1 MNQHLLLPGPLAV
14 RLTLWLALLFCFPL
28 PGSVVAYS
36 FRVEVLGQV
45 EPGQVV
51 FPATAEGAA
60 SIEEPSVDF
69 SDRTLVRLV
78 EAEARETDAWFR
90 DDYRIARVTVGLAR
104 KGSPIPHI
112 EATYRVLGVH
122 PDQVWPRIMARRHA
136 ILGADYEAFFGGQS
150 SPKKPVGS
158 VRLEDFER
166 RKNAA

>member
-1 MNQHLLLPGPLAV
+1 MSQRMILPGPLVV

-28 PGSVVAYS
+28 PSAVVGYS
-36 FRVEVLGQV
+36 FRVEVLGH
-45 EPGQVV
+45 VV
-51 FPATAEGAA
+51 FPAHKGAT

-78 EAEARETDAWFR
+78 EAEEREPDAWFR

-104 KGSPIPHI
+104 KGRPIPHI
-112 EATYRVLGVH
+112 EATYAVLGVH

-136 ILGADYEAFFGGQS
+136 ILGADYEAFFGGAS
-150 SPKKPVGS
+150 SPKKPVRS
-158 VRLEDFER
+158 VSLEDFVR